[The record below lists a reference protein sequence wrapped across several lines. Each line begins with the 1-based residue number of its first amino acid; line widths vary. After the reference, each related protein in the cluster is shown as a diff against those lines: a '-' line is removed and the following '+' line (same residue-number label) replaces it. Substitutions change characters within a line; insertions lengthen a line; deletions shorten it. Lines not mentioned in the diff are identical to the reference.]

1 MSDKLE
7 RTEIRQSEIVHKL
20 VDENVL
26 IRLIM
31 NISLH
36 IFTVLFIFSVSG
48 NKNFCQYHWTHGM
61 RRHLFGDPSNCAK
74 YYKCSYYNEYGYRR
88 IRTEHLRCPQGKFF
102 VRTLPNGQAIEAGGA
117 CIGDHPSTVS
127 GCFLLRGTFKHFEKY
142 SSVHY

>member
-1 MSDKLE
+1 MNFSYYILVAFFISTVKGDDPCQRYFKHGTPRYLFSD
-7 RTEIRQSEIVHKL
+7 T
-20 VDENVL
+20 
-26 IRLIM
+26 
-31 NISLH
+31 
-36 IFTVLFIFSVSG
+36 
-48 NKNFCQYHWTHGM
+48 
-61 RRHLFGDPSNCAK
+61 SNCAK

-88 IRTEHLRCPQGKFF
+88 IRTEHLRCPQGKSF